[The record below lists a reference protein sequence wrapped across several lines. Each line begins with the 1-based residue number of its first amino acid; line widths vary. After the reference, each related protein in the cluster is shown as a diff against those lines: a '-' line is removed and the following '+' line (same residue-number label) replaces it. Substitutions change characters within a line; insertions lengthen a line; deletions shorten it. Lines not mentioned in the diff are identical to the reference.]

1 VSGVRQLNVQAV
13 AGIWPRMRIQ
23 TLIATLIALA
33 MALAPLAAPGA
44 AAAAAPAAGHHAQMM
59 DSGHC
64 DERQPGEH
72 DKGALDQ
79 CCVATCAAA
88 ALNAPP
94 ALDFALA
101 ATAVPLPSPEP
112 FGRGY
117 LADLPT
123 PPPRRA

>member
-1 VSGVRQLNVQAV
+1 MTGVRRLNVRAV
-13 AGIWPRMRIQ
+13 AAIWPRMRLR

-33 MALAPLAAPGA
+33 MVFAPLAAPG

-64 DERQPGEH
+64 DEQQPGEH
-72 DKGALDQ
+72 DKGPVDQ
-79 CCVATCAAA
+79 CCVATCSAT
-88 ALNAPP
+88 ALDAPL

-101 ATAVPLPSPEP
+101 ATALPFPPPEP